1 MSYWIHRAGENYGP
15 YTQDELQGLL
25 DHGQLTRADL
35 AILEGDPAWKTVGDI
50 LGAATFVPAPIKL
63 PVPSARPAIAVG
75 YKQEPVAEEYE
86 EIEETVEAAPVA
98 AAGRGKL
105 WLILAIIVVLGGSAS
120 AYFIWFKKPADTTQE
135 STGKTP
141 PANNATQ
148 LPNLPN
154 TEENSTTPPANNGTL
169 PTPPD
174 PIPANNATVPAAL
187 DLPQARAVS
196 ATAAYIPADATAVF
210 TIAPK
215 QIFDKAG
222 GLKGILDQVGGAAP
236 EMKPVKMMLGLFS
249 PENLGFAVDQPLHV
263 FVAASGTGAD
273 VKIEVGVIAPVGDFE
288 KINTSLPNFL
298 KVMAGFAKLPDPN
311 LNFTD
316 QGGFQASRI
325 PGMPVALG
333 YNKDVFIVCYK
344 SGLAADPTA
353 DPAVNDPMPKL
364 KAVFAKDSSL
374 VAADALFKSSQQ
386 TTHDFGMWLN
396 VVRAIK
402 MAPLDD
408 EQRAAAAQAGISS
421 ATFATWFGNGLVRVD
436 ASAALS
442 KPLSADPGG
451 KGVPKELLD
460 AVPQD
465 ALVVLAAS
473 ANAEVVAKSI
483 LSEVNATV
491 IAGVDEQLA
500 PLGLSFNKVLG
511 IFGGDLVL
519 AMLPPELPGGD
530 PTGMIVATIKD
541 PAVVNGMI
549 KELEAKGIPLILKA
563 VGLDLFLKDNRLCL
577 APARLR
583 PALEG
588 PNAGSNLPAATRQL
602 LASNDLS
609 IHANVQALAALA
621 KDNPSAA
628 QFAEALAQVQSLTI
642 TGNAD
647 VDKAGGALTINLT
660 DAKTNSLAQLVQAV
674 IKAQMSAPRLPEPP
688 SPPLPN
694 PLPILPPAP
703 PLKGISPP
711 PVPPPA
717 LPPLPPP
724 SAAPAVPEVNPFDKP
739 KKP

>member
-15 YTQDELQGLL
+15 YTQDQLQDLL
-25 DHGQLTRADL
+25 DDGQLTRADL

-154 TEENSTTPPANNGTL
+154 TEENSTTPPANN
-169 PTPPD
+169 
-174 PIPANNATVPAAL
+174 ATVPAAL

-222 GLKGILDQVGGAAP
+222 GLKGILDQVAGAAP

-674 IKAQMSAPRLPEPP
+674 IKAQMSAPRLPGPP
-688 SPPLPN
+688 DPTLPN
-694 PLPILPPAP
+694 PL
-703 PLKGISPP
+703 
-711 PVPPPA
+711 PA